1 MALAL
6 PLQGELWSHA
16 TASLIKP
23 VPFED
28 RFHILSRSGEID
40 VFQESFHRNIS
51 GGVSAAPSLGPAG
64 AGIVLSE
71 REGERIG
78 LGLPVL
84 QSPVQIPGPG
94 MKIYFGIKELFVGK
108 IVNPLFARPFVSCF
122 LAHLH

>member
-6 PLQGELWSHA
+6 PCRGELCSHA

-40 VFQESFHRNIS
+40 VFQESFHRNITS
-51 GGVSAAPSLGPAG
+51 GVSAAPPLGPAG
-64 AGIVLSE
+64 AGSILSQL
-71 REGERIG
+71 EGKSIG
-78 LGLPVL
+78 LGLPML
-84 QSPVQIPGPG
+84 QSPAKITGPG
-94 MKIYFGIKELFVGK
+94 IEIYPGMKELFVGK